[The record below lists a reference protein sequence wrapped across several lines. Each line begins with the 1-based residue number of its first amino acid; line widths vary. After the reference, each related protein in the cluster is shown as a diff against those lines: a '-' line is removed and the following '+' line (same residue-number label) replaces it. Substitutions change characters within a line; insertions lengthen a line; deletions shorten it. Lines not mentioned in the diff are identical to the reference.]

1 MSTTTAAQ
9 PADESADPST
19 STGHGLRRIPKGKR
33 LTGEAAEQFTRD
45 VISAYKSMAIHE
57 ICEVTG
63 RSYGAIHRLL
73 VTNGVAMRPRGSQPR
88 SSAGP
93 ADAS

>member
-9 PADESADPST
+9 PADESAGPST
-19 STGHGLRRIPKGKR
+19 SAGPGLRRIPKGKR
-33 LTGEAAEQFTRD
+33 LKGQSAAQFTRD
-45 VISAYKSMAIHE
+45 VISAYKTMPIRP
-57 ICEVTG
+57 ICEATG
-63 RSYGAIHRLL
+63 RSYGAIYHLL
-73 VTNGVAMRPRGSQPR
+73 VTNNVQLRPRGFQPR